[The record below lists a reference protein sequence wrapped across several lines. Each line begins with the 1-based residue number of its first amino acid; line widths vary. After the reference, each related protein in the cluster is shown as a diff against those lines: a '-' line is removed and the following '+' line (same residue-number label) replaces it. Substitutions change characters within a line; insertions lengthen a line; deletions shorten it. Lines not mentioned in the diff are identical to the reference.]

1 MSVPSIPI
9 ADTESIDS
17 PPNRPPPSNAP
28 IFLTGFARSGT
39 TWVNR
44 LFCDYFDAGFVN
56 EGQFIVTFGRRL
68 ARYGDLRLD
77 RNRLAL
83 LQDLKSDPFF
93 AILRRNYS
101 IEIDWLRVED
111 STRDFRG
118 IVTEVL
124 AQISTAM
131 GKSRIGSKYPVFG
144 RYLDL
149 LNRLFPDCK
158 VVHVVRDGRDCALS
172 QRHVVWGHQNT
183 YAAAVHW
190 RRYLCTARAGAMA
203 MPGRYLEIRYEDL
216 LTDPRSTVSVLE
228 RFITGTH
235 GGPVTAR
242 FMADRESLKSAKVAG
257 WRHAMA
263 PRAQA
268 IFEGVSGDA
277 LKDAG
282 YPLTGV
288 ARVPSVLW
296 RGLYTAHDRL
306 SREGWHWARKVFPAI
321 PEQRR

>member
-1 MSVPSIPI
+1 MNAASAPVIAPRSVGSAPSQP
-9 ADTESIDS
+9 ATDV
-17 PPNRPPPSNAP
+17 P

-56 EGQFIVTFGRRL
+56 EGQFIVSFGRRL
-68 ARYGDLRLD
+68 AYYGDLRLD
-77 RNRLAL
+77 KNRFAL
-83 LQDLKSDPFF
+83 LRDLRADPFF
-93 AILRRNYS
+93 AILKRNYS
-101 IEIDWLRVED
+101 IEMDWHRIQNVAHEFPAAVIEILR
-111 STRDFRG
+111 
-118 IVTEVL
+118 
-124 AQISTAM
+124 QIAAAM

-149 LNRLFPDCK
+149 VNSLFPACK

-172 QRHVVWGHQNT
+172 HRHVVWGHQNT

-190 RRYLCTARAGAMA
+190 RRYLRKVRADAMA

-216 LTDPRSTVSVLE
+216 LTDPRATVSVLE
-228 RFITGTH
+228 RFITGTYD
-235 GGPVTAR
+235 GPVTAR
-242 FMADRESLKSAKVAG
+242 FMADRESLKATKVAG
-257 WRHAMA
+257 WRHAMT

-277 LKDAG
+277 LRDAG

-288 ARVPSVLW
+288 ARTPSMLW

-306 SREGWHWARKVFPAI
+306 SREGWHWARRVFPAI
-321 PEQRR
+321 PEYRR